1 MVINY
6 SKYFIGLLGKLNEF
20 SLQSTSNSAKHIVS
34 IITSIRVCEK
44 KVGAA
49 QSWPFEEP
57 SMAFSPDSCLAIKIL
72 DLDLSI

>member
-34 IITSIRVCEK
+34 IILVLGFVRK
-44 KVGAA
+44 KLGLLKVGHLKN
-49 QSWPFEEP
+49 QVW
-57 SMAFSPDSCLAIKIL
+57 
-72 DLDLSI
+72 LSLLIPV